1 MSAEVPPYDSRQTA
15 DERQHVLNRAYQL
28 ADIGNWEYDM
38 ETGRLYWS
46 DNTKRIHGVEL
57 DHVPDVES
65 TIELFKEG
73 EDRET
78 FRQAAMNAIEREQPF
93 DVELR
98 IISGKGDER
107 WIRAIGHPEYE
118 KGRCVRFFGI
128 SQDITKRRVAEEEL
142 KKSEQQIR
150 EHQKEILENL
160 KEKETLL
167 SEIHHRVKN
176 NLAVISGMMQ
186 LQAFEAQPE
195 VRTKLLDGISRIQTM
210 ALIHEQLYQ
219 STSFSTLNFSDN
231 IETLVRNILKTMH
244 QRDQISLE
252 LVCDPI
258 TLNINQ
264 AVPCSLIVN
273 EVITNAIKHAFP
285 EQRAGTI
292 EIVLTSRAENLV
304 RLEILDNGVGLPDGQ
319 KSISPQSLGMHL
331 IEVLAKQIQGTAAY
345 QNRSDHSGTRFS
357 LQFPLSQS
365 KGPSSNLLEDP
376 NKP

>member
-1 MSAEVPPYDSRQTA
+1 MPSDKPPYDSRQTA
-15 DERQHVLNRAYQL
+15 DERQHALNRAYQL

-46 DNTKRIHGVEL
+46 DNTKRIHGFEP

-118 KGRCVRFFGI
+118 NDRCVRFFGI
-128 SQDITKRRVAEEEL
+128 SQNITKRRVVEEEL
-142 KKSEQQIR
+142 KKSEQKIR
-150 EHQKEILENL
+150 EHQQQILENL

-186 LQAFEAQPE
+186 LQAFEAEKE
-195 VRTKLLDGISRIQTM
+195 VREKLMDGISRIQTM
-210 ALIHEQLYQ
+210 ALIHEQLYE
-219 STSFSTLNFSDN
+219 STSFSTLNFSDS
-231 IETLVRNILKTMH
+231 IETLIRNILKTMH
-244 QRDQISLE
+244 QGDRISLE
-252 LVCDPI
+252 LICDPV

-273 EVITNAIKHAFP
+273 EVITNTLKHAFP
-285 EQRAGTI
+285 NREKGIIQVR
-292 EIVLTSRAENLV
+292 LTVHPESDIH
-304 RLEILDNGVGLPDGQ
+304 LEILDNGVGLPDGQ
-319 KSISPQSLGMHL
+319 ESMPSQSLGMHL
-331 IEVLAKQIQGTAAY
+331 IEVLAQQIQGVPVY
-345 QNRSDHSGTRFS
+345 QSRTDHSGTRFY

-365 KGPSSNLLEDP
+365 KGPSSNLVEDP
-376 NKP
+376 ETP